1 MKLVLLVFLFIC
13 FDILAIGV
21 CKSNSSRPD
30 TVNIGAILAFNST
43 IGRVAKVA
51 IDAALNDVNS
61 DPNVLRGTRLVVHQ
75 QDSYCNGFI
84 AIVEALQFME
94 TDIVAIIGPQSSVV
108 AHVIT
113 HVANELKVPL
123 LSFSA
128 TDPTLSSLQY
138 PFFVRT
144 TQSDAFQMAAVAELV
159 DYFQWR
165 QVIVIF
171 IDDDY
176 GRNGVAALSDKLA
189 EKRSKISYKA
199 ALPSEPDRSDISD
212 LLVRVALMES
222 RVIVLHANPDS
233 GLKVLK
239 EAHYLGMTITGYA
252 WIATDWLSSLLDSH
266 SPLDSEIMDAMQG
279 VISLRQHTAGTKR
292 KKSLLSKWSKFKMD
306 DNAINFGLNSYGL
319 YAYDSVW
326 MVAHA
331 LDAFFDDGGAIE
343 FYNDS
348 RLQVADGGTLNLEA
362 LSVFGKGNLL
372 LRKIQSTVFDGV
384 TGPFELDSDGNL
396 IHPAYDIINIVGTG
410 SRSIGYWSNYSGLS
424 TETPE
429 ILYLKPPNLS
439 SINQKL
445 YDVIWPGQT
454 TTKPRGWVFP
464 NNGQELRIGVP
475 NRFSY
480 PEFVSEEKGSD
491 TMKGYCI
498 DVFTAAVNLL
508 PYPIVYRFI
517 PFGNGLVNPN
527 YTELVEKVSS
537 NEFDAAVGDIAIN
550 TDRTRIADFTQP
562 FIESGLVILTTVKE
576 HDSSAWAFLQPFTL
590 EMWCVTGLFFLFVG
604 AVIWI
609 LEHRINDEFRGPP
622 RKQLVTIFWFSFST
636 LFFAHKEPTV
646 STLGRFV
653 LIIWLFV
660 VLIVQSSYTASLTS
674 ILTVRQLTSPITGID
689 SLINSNDP
697 IGYQV
702 GSFAGKYLVEELRI
716 SSSRLKVLH
725 NPDEYAAALKLGPD
739 NGGVAAVLD
748 ERPYVELFLS
758 TKCSFAMVGAEFTRG
773 GWGFAF
779 PRDSPLAVDMS
790 TAILR
795 LSENGDL
802 QRIHDKWLMR
812 SSCSS
817 ENTEIESNRLQLRS
831 FWGLF
836 AICGVTCFLSLLIYL
851 IMIIRQFL
859 LHFSQQAP
867 ETPEGSSRSGGSKSG
882 RILQSFLSF
891 ADDKQPDSRTKSKSG
906 RCLSATRNSIDIRSE
921 TSTPRK

>member
-30 TVNIGAILAFNST
+30 TVKIGAILTFNSS

-51 IDAALNDVNS
+51 IDAAVNDVNS

-189 EKRSKISYKA
+189 EKRAKISYKA

-266 SPLDSEIMDAMQG
+266 SPLDSEIMDTMQG
-279 VISLRQHTAGTKR
+279 VISLRQHTADTKR

-306 DNAINFGLNSYGL
+306 DNDINFGLNSYGL
-319 YAYDSVW
+319 CAYDSVW

-384 TGPFELDSDGNL
+384 TGPFELDFDGNL
-396 IHPAYDIINIVGTG
+396 IHPAYDILNIVGTG

-445 YDVIWPGQT
+445 YDVIWPVRLQQT
-454 TTKPRGWVFP
+454 TGGWVFL
-464 NNGQELRIGVP
+464 NMSGTVRIGVP

-480 PEFVSEEKGSD
+480 PEFVSEGKGSD

-508 PYPIVYRFI
+508 PYPIGTDLI
-517 PFGNGLVNPN
+517 LGNGLVNPN

-537 NEFDAAVGDIAIN
+537 NDYLTLLSGDIAIN

-636 LFFAHKEPTV
+636 LFLAHKEPTV

-773 GWGFAF
+773 GWGFV
-779 PRDSPLAVDMS
+779 SY
-790 TAILR
+790 
-795 LSENGDL
+795 
-802 QRIHDKWLMR
+802 
-812 SSCSS
+812 
-817 ENTEIESNRLQLRS
+817 
-831 FWGLF
+831 LF
-836 AICGVTCFLSLLIYL
+836 
-851 IMIIRQFL
+851 
-859 LHFSQQAP
+859 
-867 ETPEGSSRSGGSKSG
+867 
-882 RILQSFLSF
+882 
-891 ADDKQPDSRTKSKSG
+891 RTKYIYTFHM
-906 RCLSATRNSIDIRSE
+906 CLHILIIHTYNELHKPACTNISAVFQQE
-921 TSTPRK
+921 